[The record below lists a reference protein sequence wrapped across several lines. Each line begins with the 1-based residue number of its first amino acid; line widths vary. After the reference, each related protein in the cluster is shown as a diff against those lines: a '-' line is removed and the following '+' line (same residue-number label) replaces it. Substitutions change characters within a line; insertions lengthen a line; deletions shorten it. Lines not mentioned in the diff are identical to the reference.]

1 MERKRKKIDKSGF
14 PIMTNIGQQFLNN
27 VMKEES
33 SARNNSLHKHC
44 YQLLKIMDKE
54 KIQKQ
59 IDRNRDLIEK
69 ALEMNDTEMMYY
81 IVRRLAKDNERL
93 IAKLK
98 E

>member
-1 MERKRKKIDKSGF
+1 MKRLPD
-14 PIMTNIGQQFLNN
+14 MTLQFITKLN
-27 VMKEES
+27 KQLIYI
-33 SARNNSLHKHC
+33 AC

-59 IDRNRDLIEK
+59 IDKNRDLIEK
-69 ALEMNDTEMMYY
+69 ALEMNDIEMMYY
-81 IVRRLAKDNERL
+81 IVRRLSKDNERL

>member
-1 MERKRKKIDKSGF
+1 
-14 PIMTNIGQQFLNN
+14 
-27 VMKEES
+27 
-33 SARNNSLHKHC
+33 
-44 YQLLKIMDKE
+44 MDKE

-59 IDRNRDLIEK
+59 INRNRDLIEK

-81 IVRRLAKDNERL
+81 IVRRLSKDNERL

>member
-1 MERKRKKIDKSGF
+1 
-14 PIMTNIGQQFLNN
+14 
-27 VMKEES
+27 
-33 SARNNSLHKHC
+33 
-44 YQLLKIMDKE
+44 MDKE

-59 IDRNRDLIEK
+59 INRNRDLIEK

>member
-1 MERKRKKIDKSGF
+1 
-14 PIMTNIGQQFLNN
+14 
-27 VMKEES
+27 
-33 SARNNSLHKHC
+33 
-44 YQLLKIMDKE
+44 MDKE

-59 IDRNRDLIEK
+59 IDKNRALIEK

-93 IAKLK
+93 IEKLK

>member
-1 MERKRKKIDKSGF
+1 
-14 PIMTNIGQQFLNN
+14 
-27 VMKEES
+27 
-33 SARNNSLHKHC
+33 
-44 YQLLKIMDKE
+44 MDKE

-59 IDRNRDLIEK
+59 IDKNRDLIEK
-69 ALEMNDTEMMYY
+69 VLEMNNTEMMYY

>member
-1 MERKRKKIDKSGF
+1 
-14 PIMTNIGQQFLNN
+14 
-27 VMKEES
+27 
-33 SARNNSLHKHC
+33 
-44 YQLLKIMDKE
+44 MDKE

-59 IDRNRDLIEK
+59 IDKNRALIEK

-93 IAKLK
+93 IKKLK

>member
-1 MERKRKKIDKSGF
+1 
-14 PIMTNIGQQFLNN
+14 
-27 VMKEES
+27 
-33 SARNNSLHKHC
+33 
-44 YQLLKIMDKE
+44 MDSE

-59 IDRNRDLIEK
+59 IDKNRALIGK

-81 IVRRLAKDNERL
+81 IVRRLAKDNEGL

>member
-1 MERKRKKIDKSGF
+1 
-14 PIMTNIGQQFLNN
+14 
-27 VMKEES
+27 
-33 SARNNSLHKHC
+33 
-44 YQLLKIMDKE
+44 MDKE

-59 IDRNRDLIEK
+59 IDKNRDLIEK

>member
-1 MERKRKKIDKSGF
+1 
-14 PIMTNIGQQFLNN
+14 
-27 VMKEES
+27 
-33 SARNNSLHKHC
+33 
-44 YQLLKIMDKE
+44 MDKE

-59 IDRNRDLIEK
+59 IDKNRELIEK

-93 IAKLK
+93 IEKLK

>member
-1 MERKRKKIDKSGF
+1 
-14 PIMTNIGQQFLNN
+14 
-27 VMKEES
+27 
-33 SARNNSLHKHC
+33 
-44 YQLLKIMDKE
+44 MDKD

-59 IDRNRDLIEK
+59 IDKNRDLIEK
-69 ALEMNDTEMMYY
+69 ALEMNETEMMYY

>member
-1 MERKRKKIDKSGF
+1 
-14 PIMTNIGQQFLNN
+14 
-27 VMKEES
+27 
-33 SARNNSLHKHC
+33 
-44 YQLLKIMDKE
+44 MDKQ

-59 IDRNRDLIEK
+59 IDKNRDLIEK

-98 E
+98 